1 MRSRALVQMHP
12 RPRTVGLALLVSLT
26 TVAIGCGGS
35 KPTVNVSTPSA
46 LSSSGVD
53 AGITVTGSGDVSGKP
68 DTLTTQFGILAKQP
82 SVSAAVAG
90 AAGVATTVINT
101 LEAKGVAE
109 TDIQTQNYSVS
120 PSFATVNGRQVPNGY
135 LVGETLSVKLHDI
148 PNAGGVIDAV
158 TQATGNAVS
167 VQGVSF
173 TLEDNKQLLAQA
185 REEAWKDAQAQA
197 KQLSQLS
204 GRHLGVT
211 EGINETTNP
220 TAFAAR
226 ASAFDQS
233 AASVT
238 NLEPGQVSTT
248 VSINVRFALS

>member
-1 MRSRALVQMHP
+1 MRNWALVRIHG
-12 RPRTVGLALLVSLT
+12 RPRTAGLALLVSLA
-26 TVAIGCGGS
+26 TVAMGCGGS

-158 TQATGNAVS
+158 TRPPATRCRFRGSRSPSRTTSNCWRR
-167 VQGVSF
+167 
-173 TLEDNKQLLAQA
+173 LA
-185 REEAWKDAQAQA
+185 RRP
-197 KQLSQLS
+197 
-204 GRHLGVT
+204 GRT
-211 EGINETTNP
+211 P
-220 TAFAAR
+220 R
-226 ASAFDQS
+226 PRPSS
-233 AASVT
+233 
-238 NLEPGQVSTT
+238 
-248 VSINVRFALS
+248 